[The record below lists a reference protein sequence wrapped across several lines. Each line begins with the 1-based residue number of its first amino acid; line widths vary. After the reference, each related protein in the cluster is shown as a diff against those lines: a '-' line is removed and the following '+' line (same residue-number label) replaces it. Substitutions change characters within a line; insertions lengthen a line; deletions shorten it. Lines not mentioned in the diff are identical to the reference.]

1 MSFSATGL
9 ARSLR
14 ELDLVLSWLE
24 TGLIVCLFGALVVLG
39 LGLLVADATG
49 HFAPGT
55 VRGLIGVVVTWLV
68 MAGCARMTAR
78 GEHPAVRLAGV
89 RRAGGRQEVIQVGVS
104 MLCALACLALAWAG
118 WKFLVLDISLGS
130 SSQAGVPTWA
140 ALIAVPVGFAV
151 MTARFLAQAAGAVL
165 KNGRPRSATG

>member
-1 MSFSATGL
+1 MSFPATGL
-9 ARSLR
+9 ARALR
-14 ELDLVLSWLE
+14 ELDLALCWLE

-55 VRGLIGVVVTWLV
+55 VRGLIGIVLTWLV
-68 MAGCARMTAR
+68 MMGGARMTAR
-78 GEHPAVRLAGV
+78 GEHPAVRLACV
-89 RRAGGRQEVIQVGVS
+89 RRSGTGRVVTQVGIP
-104 MLCALACLALAWAG
+104 MLCGLACLALAWAG

-130 SSQAGVPTWA
+130 SSQPGVPTWA

-151 MTARFLAQAAGAVL
+151 MTARFLAQAAGAVV
-165 KNGRPRSATG
+165 KIGRSRSATG